1 MTNKKSGSNAYQ
13 RDWYY
18 IAQMQGQGSRH
29 SGFGYFI
36 SFDIHRCIAKLLL
49 NKTIYGLALTAL

>member
-13 RDWYY
+13 ERWY
-18 IAQMQGQGSRH
+18 IAQMQGQGCRH

-49 NKTIYGLALTAL
+49 NKTIMVLALAAP